1 MDYAQLA
8 SLADQTLNDE
18 LRQDARA
25 FLAEQHPADLAMHLA
40 DWPVELALRVLELLP
55 LGRQAEVFGY
65 FDADDQ
71 LTLTEQL
78 PDERLAQLF
87 TEMNADER
95 ADLFAELPEATQ
107 HALLRRLKREEQE
120 DIRRLSAYP
129 EETAGAIMTT
139 DFVSLREHMTVQ
151 EALDSLRAQAPD
163 SETIYRAYVTDDIGH
178 LIGALRL
185 QNLIFARAGRRI
197 AELVEPD
204 PLAVLVDSDQEE
216 VARHIAKYDVLA
228 VPVVDA
234 DNRLLGIITYD
245 DAMDIAE
252 EEATEDIHSIGAVG
266 DLDENVRDAPM
277 FTLYR
282 KRIVWL
288 VLLVFG
294 ALFSSGGIA
303 YFEDTIAAYVA
314 LVFFLPM
321 LIGSAGNAGSQAATL
336 MVRALAIGDVEM
348 KDWGFMLGK
357 ELVIALALGA
367 TMALAVSGIGIF
379 RGGPDVAFVVALT
392 MLIVVLFGSLIGM
405 SLPFVLQRV
414 GVDPA
419 TASAPLVATIADA
432 GGVIIYFGIATVFL
446 GLPAPGS
453 A

>member
-1 MDYAQLA
+1 MDYEQLA
-8 SLADQTLNDE
+8 IAAETRFTEDNT
-18 LRQDARA
+18 QDALE
-25 FLAEQHPADLAMHLA
+25 FLAEQHPADLAAHLA
-40 DWPVELALRVLELLP
+40 DWSVEQALRVLALLP
-55 LGRQAEVFGY
+55 VGRQAEVFGY

-71 LTLTEQL
+71 LTLTEHL
-78 PDERLAQLF
+78 PTDRLAQLF

-95 ADLFAELPEATQ
+95 ADLFTELPERTQ
-107 HALLRRLKREEQE
+107 QALLRRLEREERE
-120 DIRRLSAYP
+120 DIRRLTAYP

-151 EALDSLRAQAPD
+151 EALDSLREQAPD
-163 SETIYRAYVTDDIGH
+163 SETIYRAYVTDDTGH
-178 LIGALRL
+178 LVGALRL

-197 AELVEPD
+197 SELVEPN
-204 PLAVLVDSDQEE
+204 PLAVPVDSDQEE

-252 EEATEDIHSIGAVG
+252 EEATEDMHSIGAVG

-277 FTLYR
+277 VTLYR

-303 YFEDTIAAYVA
+303 YFEDTISAYVA

-348 KDWGFMLGK
+348 KDWGFMLGR
-357 ELVIALALGA
+357 ELVIAIALGA

-379 RGGPDVAFVVALT
+379 RGGPEVAFVVALT
-392 MLIVVLFGSLIGM
+392 MLVVVIFGSLIGM

-432 GGVIIYFGIATVFL
+432 GGVIIYFGIATAIL
-446 GLPAPGS
+446 GLPTPGS

>member
-1 MDYAQLA
+1 MDYLHLA
-8 SLADQTLNDE
+8 AAVQDE
-18 LRQDARA
+18 LPAGDLSEIQA
-25 FLAEQHPADLAMHLA
+25 FLGSEHPADLAAHLA
-40 DWPVELALRVLELLP
+40 EWPVDQALRVLALLP
-55 LGRQAEVFGY
+55 IPRQAELFGY
-65 FDADDQ
+65 FEADDQ
-71 LTLTEQL
+71 LELTEHL
-78 PDERLAQLF
+78 PEEHLAQLF

-95 ADLFAELPEATQ
+95 ADLFAELPEITQ
-107 HALLRRLKREEQE
+107 QALLKRLKREERE
-120 DIRRLSAYP
+120 DIRRLAAYE

-139 DFVSLREHMTVQ
+139 DFVSLDSQMTVRDAI
-151 EALDSLRAQAPD
+151 ESLRSQAPD
-163 SETIYRAYVTDDIGH
+163 SETIYRAYVLDDRKQ
-178 LIGALRL
+178 LLGALRL
-185 QNLIFARAGRRI
+185 QNLIFARPDRKVS
-197 AELVEPD
+197 ELIEANA
-204 PLAVLVDSDQEE
+204 LAVHVDDDQEE

-234 DNRLLGIITYD
+234 ENRLLGIITYD

-252 EEATEDIHSIGAVG
+252 EEATEDIHRVGAVG
-266 DLDENVRDAPM
+266 DLDASVRDAPFFM
-277 FTLYR
+277 MYR

-348 KDWGFMLGK
+348 KDWGVMLGK
-357 ELVIALALGA
+357 ELLVALALGG

-379 RGGPDVAFVVALT
+379 RGGPDVAMVVALT
-392 MLIVVLFGSLIGM
+392 MLIVVIFGSLIGM
-405 SLPFVLQRV
+405 SLPFLLQRV
-414 GVDPA
+414 KVDPA

-432 GGVIIYFGIATVFL
+432 GGVVIYLSIATAML
-446 GLPAPGS
+446 GLPGAPG
-453 A
+453 

>member
-1 MDYAQLA
+1 MDYEQLA
-8 SLADQTLNDE
+8 AAAETGFSASDLQAIQT
-18 LRQDARA
+18 
-25 FLAEQHPADLAMHLA
+25 FLAAEHPADLAA
-40 DWPVELALRVLELLP
+40 YIAEWPVEHALRVLALLP
-55 LGRQAEVFGY
+55 IQRQADLFGY
-65 FDADDQ
+65 FEPEDQ
-71 LTLTEQL
+71 LELTEQL
-78 PDERLAQLF
+78 PEDRLAQLF

-95 ADLFAELPEATQ
+95 ADLFAELPEITQ
-107 HALLRRLKREEQE
+107 QALLKRLKREERE
-120 DIRRLSAYP
+120 DIRRLAAYE

-139 DFVSLREHMTVQ
+139 DFVSLDAEMTVHDAI
-151 EALDSLRAQAPD
+151 ESLRSQAPD
-163 SETIYRAYVTDDIGH
+163 SETIYRAYVLDGQNR
-178 LIGALRL
+178 LLGALRL
-185 QNLIFARAGRRI
+185 QNLIFAHPDRKVS
-197 AELVEPD
+197 ELIEANA
-204 PLAVLVDSDQEE
+204 LAVHVDDDQEE

-234 DNRLLGIITYD
+234 ENRLLGIITYD

-252 EEATEDIHSIGAVG
+252 EEATEDIHRVGAVG
-266 DLDENVRDAPM
+266 DLDASVRDAPFFM
-277 FTLYR
+277 MYR

-348 KDWGFMLGK
+348 KDWGVMLGK
-357 ELVIALALGA
+357 ELLVALALGA

-379 RGGPDVAFVVALT
+379 RGGPDVAMVVALT
-392 MLIVVLFGSLIGM
+392 MLIVVIFGSLIGM
-405 SLPFVLQRV
+405 SLPFLLQRV
-414 GVDPA
+414 NVDPA

-432 GGVIIYFGIATVFL
+432 GGVVIYLAIATAML
-446 GLPAPGS
+446 GLPGVS
-453 A
+453 G

>member
-1 MDYAQLA
+1 MDYLHLA
-8 SLADQTLNDE
+8 AAVKDE
-18 LRQDARA
+18 LPAGDLPEIQA
-25 FLAEQHPADLAMHLA
+25 FLGTEHPADLAAHLA
-40 DWPVELALRVLELLP
+40 EWPVDQALRVLALLP
-55 LGRQAEVFGY
+55 IPRQAELFGY
-65 FDADDQ
+65 FEADDQ
-71 LTLTEQL
+71 LELTEHL
-78 PDERLAQLF
+78 PEEHLAQLF

-95 ADLFAELPEATQ
+95 ADLFAELPEITQ
-107 HALLRRLKREEQE
+107 QALLKRLKREERE
-120 DIRRLSAYP
+120 DIRRLAAYE

-139 DFVSLREHMTVQ
+139 DFVSLDSQMTVRDAI
-151 EALDSLRAQAPD
+151 ESLRSQAPD
-163 SETIYRAYVTDDIGH
+163 SETIYRAYVLDDRKQ
-178 LIGALRL
+178 LLGALRL
-185 QNLIFARAGRRI
+185 QNLIFARPDRKVS
-197 AELVEPD
+197 ELIEANA
-204 PLAVLVDSDQEE
+204 LAVHVDDDQEE

-234 DNRLLGIITYD
+234 ENRLLGIITYD

-252 EEATEDIHSIGAVG
+252 EEATEDIHRVGAVG
-266 DLDENVRDAPM
+266 DLDASVRDAPFFM
-277 FTLYR
+277 MYR

-348 KDWGFMLGK
+348 KDWGVMLGK
-357 ELVIALALGA
+357 ELLVALALGG

-379 RGGPDVAFVVALT
+379 RGGPDVAMVVALT
-392 MLIVVLFGSLIGM
+392 MLIVVIFGSLIGM
-405 SLPFVLQRV
+405 SLPFLLQRV
-414 GVDPA
+414 KVDPA

-432 GGVIIYFGIATVFL
+432 GGVVIYLSIATAML
-446 GLPAPGS
+446 GLPGAPG
-453 A
+453 